1 MNQGASKHAT
11 ITQKAIFRRSL
22 ARAITAGCRGCL
34 LAPLLERP
42 GTNFNWVMVECPSHG
57 ASFNHSLND
66 APQKGNRIRLHAK
79 KRGAV
84 LPVPGRSSGTRRP
97 CQASALAGCRPASL

>member
-22 ARAITAGCRGCL
+22 ARAITAGCRGCR

-42 GTNFNWVMVECPSHG
+42 STNFNWVMVECPSHG

-66 APQKGNRIRLHAK
+66 ALQKGNRIRLHAQ
-79 KRGAV
+79 KRG
-84 LPVPGRSSGTRRP
+84 LSGVG
-97 CQASALAGCRPASL
+97 AGWVPASLAHPRAIRC